1 MPHVISDG
9 LGDIIAIG
17 GLVVSIVG
25 FFVAISQIFKTKKAA
40 IAANEAAYD
49 AKKGMQKEFM
59 LSDISSSA
67 KSIEELKSLMRR
79 ERYEDALFRISDL
92 NSQLIQLRHLNYFQ
106 KEEFQK
112 LFQDI
117 IAQLAVLRDMLEN
130 KLSDTSHTIEIVL
143 ANRKLAEIADSLN
156 DLIGKAKYT
165 IKEPK

>member
-1 MPHVISDG
+1 MQKRVCKRN
-9 LGDIIAIG
+9 LCY
-17 GLVVSIVG
+17 
-25 FFVAISQIFKTKKAA
+25 QIFLP
-40 IAANEAAYD
+40 
-49 AKKGMQKEFM
+49 G
-59 LSDISSSA
+59 

-92 NSQLIQLRHLNYFQ
+92 NSQSIQLRHLNYFQ